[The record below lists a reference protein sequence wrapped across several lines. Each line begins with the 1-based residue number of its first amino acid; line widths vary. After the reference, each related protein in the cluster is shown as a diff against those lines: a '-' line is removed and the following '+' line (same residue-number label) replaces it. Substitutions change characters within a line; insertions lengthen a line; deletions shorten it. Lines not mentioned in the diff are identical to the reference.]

1 MTTQIETTYYIELK
15 RLASKFAAERAS
27 KFIPTS
33 QTKVYRSTYEV
44 YMTIGLYLYL
54 KCGAGSID
62 LTDYNFNRIHSSIF
76 KSFSCKLYHKILDDL
91 EKNQIIRR
99 NNHYNYIQNRN
110 GVEQQIFSKSFLF
123 SHSIQRRI
131 RQVRHKMKYKTTEV
145 ELPRKLEKLVV
156 ECEKVAASRK
166 LNTNLVQE
174 TRTDVIDKHSC
185 PVDRLN
191 YYTDLNFSE
200 KSLKEFC
207 EDDEWKEIY
216 LRKTLR
222 RLKDDAVWKF
232 SRWYH
237 AFHRLSKECREKVLR
252 FEGEHI
258 KEIFDVSGSDM
269 HMLAKHLENE
279 DIPVG
284 ELMRFQKDVI
294 NDFRKL
300 FGARKSDGKCT
311 SRVKTAFKVYFNSN
325 KSFYRHIKQGSIC
338 SRIDEW
344 FKMHYPTIRDYIANK
359 EDLWKDV
366 MESEF
371 DVVSKKMFK
380 ELSRR
385 GIKSLTCHDAIYVKE
400 SINVPDIKDIFYQCL
415 DLAAYWQIQ
424 LACI

>member
-1 MTTQIETTYYIELK
+1 M
-15 RLASKFAAERAS
+15 SDERKIITEKS
-27 KFIPTS
+27 N
-33 QTKVYRSTYEV
+33 
-44 YMTIGLYLYL
+44 
-54 KCGAGSID
+54 GS
-62 LTDYNFNRIHSSIF
+62 
-76 KSFSCKLYHKILDDL
+76 
-91 EKNQIIRR
+91 
-99 NNHYNYIQNRN
+99 
-110 GVEQQIFSKSFLF
+110 VEQENNNFFTRNKPKIIIGIVII
-123 SHSIQRRI
+123 SILI
-131 RQVRHKMKYKTTEV
+131 IS
-145 ELPRKLEKLVV
+145 LPIIIKITKKKPICIGKKCCESIEFCYGKGCCEENDCCEEKICESIEYCYGN
-156 ECEKVAASRK
+156 ECCNGKNCCEICES
-166 LNTNLVQE
+166 
-174 TRTDVIDKHSC
+174 I
-185 PVDRLN
+185 
-191 YYTDLNFSE
+191 
-200 KSLKEFC
+200 EFC

-232 SRWYH
+232 GRWYH

-294 NDFRKL
+294 SDFRKL
-300 FGARKSDGKCT
+300 FGARKYDGKCT

-325 KSFYRHIKQGSIC
+325 KSFYKHIKQGSIC

-371 DVVSKKMFK
+371 NVVSKKMFK